1 MKKIS
6 WIFISLFLSVPL
18 FGVTL
23 TLDKNY
29 SGAPAPKIVT
39 TDDQGCLTG
48 APLPVPKRPGYV
60 FRGWFTTAAA
70 TGGTQVVLGATGTK
84 FTKDTT
90 IYARWVDPVPI
101 DMSKIPKNM
110 KENFDWI
117 KNDRYPRESYMP
129 LAVPGW
135 GWYNTL
141 FDQIW
146 DGNGSINYGVRWEST
161 KSITLE
167 ERKQI
172 ASMLHQ
178 AINEW
183 MRQIIGM
190 EGWPFQEISVKI
202 SGWAVSDGAKI
213 LDKQPNEVVWVN
225 NNYDDPGPAS
235 ASHPTNLIASAPKAM
250 TRVNNLSSIKS
261 NMNYQYGGDPY
272 ARVDLYLWC
281 TEYDF
286 GAAGHGSWWGER
298 LPSKDV
304 ISAAKSGGAGS
315 GVLLH
320 EIGHGFGLYDFYG
333 AVGVDKPPNTSDG
346 SVFGQGDLRS
356 FMWNGTGAKVI
367 NVYDTWQIR
376 YWWDWIRTATPA
388 NANRFRPLPKDEE
401 ETPVASSSSKAQSSS
416 SSAPSSSSSNSSSS
430 RMSSSSSS
438 RMQSSSSSLQIS
450 SSSSNIPSSSS
461 SEDITPVLIAN
472 SVEKNIEG
480 TRIYFDGSRVLI
492 KKTLSNGKEKTFDL
506 KGKRR

>member
-1 MKKIS
+1 MSIFMQDRNYSEKSLAIWLKYIYIYIMGNKIFL
-6 WIFISLFLSVPL
+6 ILISLFISVPV
-18 FGVTL
+18 FGAVL

-29 SGAPAPKIVT
+29 SGAPSPKIVE
-39 TDDQGCLTG
+39 TDAQGCLTS
-48 APLPVPKRPGYV
+48 APLPAPKREGYV

-70 TGGTQVVLGATGTK
+70 TGGTQVIAGAAGTK
-84 FTKDTT
+84 FAKDTA
-90 IYARWVDPVPI
+90 IYARWVDAVPV
-101 DMSKIPKNM
+101 DMGKMPKNM

-129 LAVPGW
+129 LAVPW
-135 GWYNTL
+135 DWYNTI

-146 DGNGSINYGVRWEST
+146 DGNGSLNYGVRWEST
-161 KSITLE
+161 KSITFE

-190 EGWPFQEISVKI
+190 EGWPFQEISVKV

-225 NNYDDPGPAS
+225 NTYDDPGPAS
-235 ASHPTNLIASAPKAM
+235 ADHPKNLIASAPKAM
-250 TRVNNLSSIKS
+250 TRVNNLASIKKD
-261 NMNYQYGGDPY
+261 MNYKYGGDPY

-286 GAAGHGSWWGER
+286 GAAGHGSWWGQR
-298 LPSKDV
+298 LPSTAV

-333 AVGVDKPPNTSDG
+333 AVGVDKPPATSDG

-367 NVYDTWQIR
+367 NEYDTWQIR
-376 YWWDWIRTATPA
+376 YYWDWIRTATPS
-388 NANRFRPLPKDEE
+388 NANRFRPLPKEE
-401 ETPVASSSSKAQSSS
+401 E
-416 SSAPSSSSSNSSSS
+416 
-430 RMSSSSSS
+430 
-438 RMQSSSSSLQIS
+438 
-450 SSSSNIPSSSS
+450 
-461 SEDITPVLIAN
+461 EDITPVLIAN
-472 SVEKNIEG
+472 SVEKNMEG
-480 TRIYFDGSRVLI
+480 TRIYFDGSKVLI
-492 KKTLSNGKEKTFDL
+492 KKTLPNGKARIFDL
-506 KGKRR
+506 KGKER

>member
-1 MKKIS
+1 MILRAVFV
-6 WIFISLFLSVPL
+6 IMTFALSA
-18 FGVTL
+18 FGATL
-23 TLDKNY
+23 TLDVNY
-29 SGAPAPKIVT
+29 PGAPAPKT
-39 TDDQGCLTG
+39 FATDAQGCLTS
-48 APLPVPKRPGYV
+48 APLPVPKRAGYV
-60 FRGWFTTAAA
+60 FRGWFTTSAA
-70 TGGTQVVLGATGTK
+70 TGGTQVILGAAGTK
-84 FTKDTT
+84 FTGDAT
-90 IYARWVDPVPI
+90 IYARWVEAVPI
-101 DMSKIPKNM
+101 DMSKIPQNM
-110 KENFDWI
+110 KENFDWL

-129 LAVPGW
+129 LAVPSW
-135 GWYNTL
+135 GWYNTI

-225 NNYDDPGPAS
+225 NTYDDPGPAS
-235 ASHPTNLIASAPKAM
+235 ADHPRDLIASAPKAM
-250 TRVNNLSSIKS
+250 TRVNNLSAIKS

-304 ISAAKSGGAGS
+304 MSAAKSGGAGS

-320 EIGHGFGLYDFYG
+320 EIGHSFGLYDFYG

-388 NANRFRPLPKDEE
+388 NANRFRPLPKDDE
-401 ETPVASSSSKAQSSS
+401 ETPSSSSRSSS
-416 SSAPSSSSSNSSSS
+416 SSIMPSSSSRSSSS
-430 RMSSSSSS
+430 A
-438 RMQSSSSSLQIS
+438 
-450 SSSSNIPSSSS
+450 
-461 SEDITPVLIAN
+461 EATPVLNISAT
-472 SVEKNIEG
+472 EKNIEG
-480 TRIYFDGSRVLI
+480 TRVYFDGSRVLI
-492 KKTLSNGKEKTFDL
+492 IKTLNGKTKVFDL
-506 KGKRR
+506 KGNEK

>member
-6 WIFISLFLSVPL
+6 WILISLFLSVPL
-18 FGVTL
+18 FGATI

-39 TDDQGCLTG
+39 TDAQGCLTG
-48 APLPVPKRPGYV
+48 APLPVPKRTGYT
-60 FRGWFTTAAA
+60 FRGWFTTAEA
-70 TGGTQVVLGATGTK
+70 TGGTQVILGAAGTK

-90 IYARWVDPVPI
+90 IYARWIDYVPV

-110 KENFDWI
+110 KENFDWL

-129 LAVPGW
+129 IAVPW
-135 GWYNTL
+135 DWYNTL

-146 DGNGSINYGVRWEST
+146 DGNGSINYGVRWETT
-161 KSITLE
+161 KSITFE

-183 MRQIIGM
+183 MRQIVGM
-190 EGWPFQEISVKI
+190 DGWPFQEISVKI

-225 NNYDDPGPAS
+225 NNYDNPGPAS
-235 ASHPTNLIASAPKAM
+235 ADHPTNLIASAPKAM
-250 TRVNNLSSIKS
+250 TRVNNLAAIKKD
-261 NMNYQYGGDPY
+261 MNYQYGGDPY

-304 ISAAKSGGAGS
+304 MSAAKSGGAGS

-333 AVGVDKPPNTSDG
+333 SVGVDKPPNTSDG
-346 SVFGQGDLRS
+346 SVFGQGALRS

-367 NVYDTWQIR
+367 NEYDTWQIR
-376 YWWDWIRTATPA
+376 YYWDWIRTATPA

-401 ETPVASSSSKAQSSS
+401 ETPVASSSSK
-416 SSAPSSSSSNSSSS
+416 
-430 RMSSSSSS
+430 
-438 RMQSSSSSLQIS
+438 MQSSSSRANSSSSNVQSSSSRASS
-450 SSSSNIPSSSS
+450 SSSSNILISSSS

-492 KKTLSNGKEKTFDL
+492 KKTLPNGKEKIFDL
-506 KGKRR
+506 KGKER

>member
-1 MKKIS
+1 MILRTVFV
-6 WIFISLFLSVPL
+6 IMILALFA
-18 FGVTL
+18 FGATL
-23 TLDKNY
+23 TLDANY
-29 SGAPAPKIVT
+29 SGAPAPKTVA
-39 TDDQGCLTG
+39 TDAQGCLTG
-48 APLPVPKRPGYV
+48 APLPVPKRAGYV
-60 FRGWFTTAAA
+60 FRGWFTTSEA
-70 TGGTQVVLGATGTK
+70 TGGTQVILGAAGTK

-90 IYARWVDPVPI
+90 IYARWIDYVPV

-110 KENFDWI
+110 KENFDWL

-129 LAVPGW
+129 LAVPSW
-135 GWYNTL
+135 GWYNTI

-225 NNYDDPGPAS
+225 NTYDDPGPAS
-235 ASHPTNLIASAPKAM
+235 ADHPRDLIASAPKAM
-250 TRVNNLSSIKS
+250 TRLNNLSAIKS

-304 ISAAKSGGAGS
+304 MSAAKSGGAGS

-320 EIGHGFGLYDFYG
+320 EIGHSFGLYDFYG

-346 SVFGQGDLRS
+346 SVFGKGALVS
-356 FMWNGTGAKVI
+356 FMWNGTGNKVI
-367 NVYDTWQIR
+367 NEYDTWQIR

-388 NANRFRPLPKDEE
+388 NANRFRPLPKDDEG
-401 ETPVASSSSKAQSSS
+401 TSSSSNAPSSSSNMPSSSSITPSSSSRSSSSS
-416 SSAPSSSSSNSSSS
+416 SSA
-430 RMSSSSSS
+430 
-438 RMQSSSSSLQIS
+438 
-450 SSSSNIPSSSS
+450 
-461 SEDITPVLIAN
+461 ETTPVLNISAT
-472 SVEKNIEG
+472 EKNIEG
-480 TRIYFDGSRVLI
+480 TRVYFDGSRVLI
-492 KKTLSNGKEKTFDL
+492 KKTSPNGKVKVFDL
-506 KGKRR
+506 KGHER